1 VPPIVNYSLLAQ
13 TTLTNFFFFAGVNC
27 FLLLPVYIQGL
38 GGTEI
43 AIGIVMG
50 LYSAAGIVCQPLI
63 GAWVDAFGRRPFLLV
78 GIGAVLAT
86 TLVAAVTRS
95 IVLLG
100 VVRVV
105 QGIGFSAFFVANYTL
120 VLELVP
126 PERRGWALGL
136 YGVSGLMATA
146 LAPLVGEWIANTGG
160 FRALFLFGAALEAAA
175 LALAW
180 RSPRQPQRLTS
191 LSAGLDTIRESRHE
205 VLRLHMVVA
214 FFFGLG
220 TGALFTFMP
229 TFGES
234 LGVSTPGLFYTGYA
248 GAAMLVR
255 VAAGGLI
262 DTRGRRAV
270 IVPCMLVQ
278 ALTTALLALLGLG
291 IGRGGDLPVLPFLFL
306 AGVLAGGAHGFL
318 YPGLAA
324 LVTDVTPARRRGA
337 VVGVFSA
344 AVLSGNAV
352 GAFAFGYIA
361 HWLGY
366 PQMWVVLTLVLALG
380 YAMSAKLEE
389 APQHAKRRETSS

>member
-1 VPPIVNYSLLAQ
+1 MPPIVSYSLLVQ
-13 TTLTNFFFFAGVNC
+13 TTLTNFFFFAGLNC
-27 FLLLPVYIQGL
+27 FVLLPVYVQGL

-63 GAWVDAFGRRPFLLV
+63 GAWVDAFGRRPFLLF

-86 TLVAAVTRS
+86 MLVAAVSRS
-95 IVLLG
+95 IVVLG
-100 VVRVV
+100 VVRAV

-136 YGVSGLMATA
+136 FGVSGLMATA
-146 LAPLVGEWIANTGG
+146 LAPLAGEGIATAAG
-160 FRALFLFGAALEAAA
+160 FRGLFAFAAALESVA

-180 RSPRQPQRLTS
+180 WSPRQPRRLTP

-205 VLRLHMVVA
+205 VFHLHMVVA

-220 TGALFTFMP
+220 TGAIFTFMP

-234 LGVSTPGLFYTGYA
+234 LGVSTLALFYTGYA

-262 DTRGRRAV
+262 DTQGRRAV

-278 ALTTALLALLGLG
+278 TLTASLLALLGLG
-291 IGRGGDLPVLPFLFL
+291 LGRGADLPVLPFLFL
-306 AGVLAGGAHGFL
+306 AGLLAGGAHGFL

-344 AVLSGNAV
+344 AVLTGNAV

-366 PQMWVVLTLVLALG
+366 GQMWMVLTLVLGLG

-389 APQHAKRRETSS
+389 APQHAKRRETS

>member
-1 VPPIVNYSLLAQ
+1 MPPIVNYPLLVQ
-13 TTLTNFFFFAGVNC
+13 TTLTNFVFFAGLNC
-27 FLLLPVYIQGL
+27 FVLLPVYIQGL

-43 AIGIVMG
+43 AIGVVMG

-63 GAWVDAFGRRPFLLV
+63 GAWVDAFGRRPFLLAGV
-78 GIGAVLAT
+78 GAVLAT
-86 TLVAAVTRS
+86 MLVAALARS
-95 IVLLG
+95 VALLG

-146 LAPLVGEWIANTGG
+146 LAPLVGEWIANTAG

-175 LALAW
+175 LVLAW
-180 RSPRQPQRLTS
+180 RSPPQPRRLTP
-191 LSAGLDTIRESRHE
+191 LAAGLATIRESRHE
-205 VLRLHMVVA
+205 VFRRHMIVT

-220 TGALFTFMP
+220 TGAIFTFMP

-234 LGVSTPGLFYTGYA
+234 LGVSTLALFYTGYA

-291 IGRGGDLPVLPFLFL
+291 VGRGADLPVLPFLVL
-306 AGVLAGGAHGFL
+306 AGLLAGGAHGFL

-344 AVLSGNAV
+344 AVLTGNAV

-366 PQMWVVLTLVLALG
+366 GHMWGVLTLVLGMG

-389 APQHAKRRETSS
+389 APQHAKRRETSR